1 MTPTPGTHEPRPS
14 AGVSAASLQNA
25 LLAGRAWSTHDKA
38 FWINLDAARYGTF
51 AEIGAGQEV
60 ARWFFRVGGAAGTVA
75 KTISAYDMA
84 VSDAL
89 YGPTDHY
96 VSRKRLAAMLD
107 RESARLVEQLG
118 ARRGGRTAFFVF
130 ADTVATRSYSR
141 RENGHGWL
149 GVRFQTAP
157 HGESSEIVIHVHL
170 LDQDPARE
178 QEALGVLGVNLIF
191 GAFYQHETPPELIV
205 SLLDGLTRDR
215 LEVDMIKVCGPA
227 FPGIDNRLMS
237 LQLVEQGL
245 TDASML
251 TADGEVVQPSE
262 VLYQRPILVE
272 RGSFRPVT
280 KLTLDLLES
289 AREQFVHEPQLDG
302 AEPVVLMEMT
312 LRSLTDDRGVDHED
326 FLSRAEILQA
336 LGNHV
341 LISNCAQYFQLV
353 EILSRYTKKMIGLAL
368 GLPSLREIADE
379 RYYADLPG
387 GRLEA
392 TGRLFRNAVKLY
404 VYPYKD
410 PSSGEIVTADTIRF
424 PSPLQHLHA
433 LLLESHRVVP
443 LRRYQE
449 DLLDI
454 HTPDVLARI
463 RAGDPSWR
471 SSVPPPIVEIIE
483 RRSLFGYARDG
494 IGRDTDEG
502 KQMSRGLRQW

>member
-1 MTPTPGTHEPRPS
+1 MRLTSGTHQARSS
-14 AGVSAASLQNA
+14 AGVSATSLQNTLVA
-25 LLAGRAWSTHDKA
+25 RPARSTHDKA
-38 FWINLDAARYGTF
+38 LWINLDAARYGTF

-60 ARWFFRVGGAAGTVA
+60 ARSFFRVGGAAGTVA

-96 VSRKRLAAMLD
+96 ISRKRLEAMLD
-107 RESARLVEQLG
+107 RESASLVEQLG

-130 ADTVATRSYSR
+130 ADTVAAHSYSR

-157 HGESSEIVIHVHL
+157 HGESSEVVIHVHL
-170 LDQDPARE
+170 LDEEPARE
-178 QEALGVLGVNLIF
+178 QEALGILGVNLIF
-191 GAFYQHETPPELIV
+191 GAFYHHETPPELIAT
-205 SLLDGLTRDR
+205 LLDGLTRDR
-215 LEVDMIKVCGPA
+215 VEMDMIKLSGPA

-245 TDASML
+245 TDATML

-289 AREQFVHEPQLDG
+289 AREQFLDEPHLDG

-353 EILSRYTKKMIGLAL
+353 EILSRYTNKMIGLAL

-454 HTPDVLARI
+454 HTPNVLARI